1 MPSPKTRNDP
11 FFHVSAMLSR
21 ILLTPVYGLRTEGTE
36 NLPNRGG
43 FVLLS
48 KHQRWQDIPLLALSA
63 PKPLYFV
70 AKHELFTNPFIG
82 STLKALGGIPLN
94 RGRPV
99 ESRGSLEAVVRLL
112 GEGEGIVVFPEGTY
126 HRNRM
131 GPGRIGMVRHLL
143 SRGRSPFIPVGI
155 SYDQTGVRTRVRVC
169 FGRPVISG
177 PLDSARDFLD
187 RMMEEIAGLSGLAW

>member
-1 MPSPKTRNDP
+1 
-11 FFHVSAMLSR
+11 MLSR
-21 ILLTPVYGLRTEGTE
+21 ILLSPVYGLRTEGVE

-43 FVLLS
+43 FVLLP
-48 KHQRWQDIPLLALSA
+48 KHQRWQDIPLLALST

-70 AKHELFTNPFIG
+70 AKHELFTNPLIG

-94 RGRPV
+94 RSRPL
-99 ESRGSLEAVVRLL
+99 ESRGSLEAVVKLL
-112 GEGEGIVVFPEGTY
+112 GEGERIVVFPEGTY

-155 SYDQTGVRTRVRVC
+155 NYDQKGVRTRVLVC
-169 FGRPVISG
+169 FGKPVISG
-177 PLDSARDFLD
+177 PSDSARDFLD
-187 RMMEEIAGLSGLAW
+187 RMMVEIAGLSGLTL